1 MQTLYQFQLKLDL
14 VFQGSIKYF
23 LILLSFNILFSQ
35 KIYKVDYKSQADVLV
50 YVVDYK
56 SQADLLVYNV
66 DYKSQAKCNNGLW
79 FKVDSKSQ
87 ADLKIY
93 YTKYKGQADIN
104 IYTVKYKSQAGWTD
118 DSKKE
123 LFKRNEK

>member
-1 MQTLYQFQLKLDL
+1 MLLFQLKLDL
-14 VFQGSIKYF
+14 VFQGSIKCF
-23 LILLSFNILFSQ
+23 LILFCFNFLFSQ
-35 KIYKVDYKSQADVLV
+35 KIYEVDYKSQADVLV

-66 DYKSQAKCNNGLW
+66 DYKSQAKNNNGLW
-79 FKVDSKSQ
+79 FKVDYKSQ

-93 YTKYKGQADIN
+93 YTKYKSQADIN
-104 IYTVKYKSQAGWTD
+104 IYIVEHKSQAGWTD

-123 LFKRNEK
+123 LLKKK